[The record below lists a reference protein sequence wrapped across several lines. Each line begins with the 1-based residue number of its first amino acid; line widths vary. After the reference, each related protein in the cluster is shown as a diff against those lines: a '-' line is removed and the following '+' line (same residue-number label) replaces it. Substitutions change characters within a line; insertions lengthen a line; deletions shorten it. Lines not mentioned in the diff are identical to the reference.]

1 MPDLKRTHE
10 ADVLLL
16 YVILLNADSETVS
29 IILTSL
35 PINQHIS
42 TYYLSSANAFLYPSY
57 GAINWP
63 AVAEATGITQ
73 SAARL
78 KWYRLKQELDLKI
91 QAGGFDY
98 KDMRVAEAQSDG
110 GNDVEGSSMKVIST
124 PVATAATIAVAGGE
138 ESQPHAKQ
146 NGQQHSQLQEE
157 KKKKEKRPPKT
168 FQDVESV
175 LFSDSSSAGSDGD
188 VDEDDWVDG
197 TRGGRRKSFVFYTGD
212 LEGISGETTG
222 NLVEVLAS
230 KRREL
235 RMMAS
240 QERVSCW
247 SSDSSLV
254 EVARLFYGSLG
265 DDFAFYSDEDD
276 RGNGGVQEG
285 GKAGDC
291 AAT

>member
-16 YVILLNADSETVS
+16 YVILLNADSET
-29 IILTSL
+29 
-35 PINQHIS
+35 
-42 TYYLSSANAFLYPSY
+42 
-57 GAINWP
+57 INWP

-91 QAGGFDY
+91 QAGGLDY
-98 KDMRVAEAQSDG
+98 KDMRVAEAQSGDG
-110 GNDVEGSSMKVIST
+110 RDVEGEGFSMKVIG
-124 PVATAATIAVAGGE
+124 AAAAAGE
-138 ESQPHAKQ
+138 DEPHSDGKQ
-146 NGQQHSQLQEE
+146 KEQEQLQLQSNEERKE
-157 KKKKEKRPPKT
+157 KKSSEIV
-168 FQDVESV
+168 QDVESV
-175 LFSDSSSAGSDGD
+175 LFPDFSSAGSDGD
-188 VDEDDWVDG
+188 VDEDEWVDG

-212 LEGISGETTG
+212 RGEDLGETTG
-222 NLVEVLAS
+222 NLVEILES

-240 QERVSCW
+240 AERVSCW

-254 EVARLFYGSLG
+254 KVARLFHGSLG
-265 DDFAFYSDEDD
+265 EDFAFYSDEDD
-276 RGNGGVQEG
+276 RGNGEVQEG

-291 AAT
+291 AATQGDGTEEVKERME

>member
-16 YVILLNADSETVS
+16 YVILLNADSET
-29 IILTSL
+29 
-35 PINQHIS
+35 
-42 TYYLSSANAFLYPSY
+42 
-57 GAINWP
+57 INWP

-98 KDMRVAEAQSDG
+98 KDMRVAEAQSAG
-110 GNDVEGSSMKVIST
+110 EKDVEESSMKVIST

-138 ESQPHAKQ
+138 ESHSHAKQ
-146 NGQQHSQLQEE
+146 NGQQHPLLQEE
-157 KKKKEKRPPKT
+157 KKKKEKRSSEIVHA
-168 FQDVESV
+168 VESV
-175 LFSDSSSAGSDGD
+175 LFSDLSSAGSDGN

-212 LEGISGETTG
+212 LEGNSGETTG
-222 NLVEVLAS
+222 NLAEVLAS

-254 EVARLFYGSLG
+254 EEARLFYGSLG
-265 DDFAFYSDEDD
+265 EDLAFYSDEDS
-276 RGNGGVQEG
+276 RGNGGAQEG

-291 AAT
+291 AVAQGDGTDEVKEIVE